1 MISRNLHP
9 TPFANGTHSVFF
21 GGRPPGLVGG
31 RRVSVDGVELGEARD
46 GEEDVDAAG
55 AALQVEPQVVGEV
68 ALQGGQVQGAAE
80 TRRKTLPTQLE
91 YRTESGHKVQQ

>member
-9 TPFANGTHSVFF
+9 TPFANRTHSVFF
-21 GGRPPGLVGG
+21 GGRLSGLVGG

-68 ALQGGQVQGAAE
+68 ALQGGQVQGATE
-80 TRRKTLPTQLE
+80 TRRKTLPTQL
-91 YRTESGHKVQQ
+91 